1 MSRIKKYQEES
12 LDLIDQLIR
21 DHQGEIDS
29 LLKEIEEMNLT
40 GPTYAQYLDSFDASF
55 ENLNECSGSGI
66 EPTTSKEQ
74 QKKALIELT
83 QMGEPKPKTV
93 EERALELYPI
103 HEEFDTDR
111 LKPLRE
117 AYTKGQSDLILDVKT
132 KVGELLEKN
141 ESGEYLLGRLI
152 TILKSLE

>member
-1 MSRIKKYQEES
+1 MSRIKKHQEES
-12 LDLIDQLIR
+12 LDLIDKLIR
-21 DHQGEIDS
+21 DYQGEIDS

-74 QKKALIELT
+74 QK
-83 QMGEPKPKTV
+83 TV

-117 AYTKGQSDLILDVKT
+117 AYTKGQSDLILDIKT
-132 KVGELLEKN
+132 KAVITC
-141 ESGEYLLGRLI
+141 LGG
-152 TILKSLE
+152 

>member
-55 ENLNECSGSGI
+55 ENPSSVASVLIRSTPTVGRN
-66 EPTTSKEQ
+66 EPT
-74 QKKALIELT
+74 
-83 QMGEPKPKTV
+83 
-93 EERALELYPI
+93 
-103 HEEFDTDR
+103 
-111 LKPLRE
+111 
-117 AYTKGQSDLILDVKT
+117 
-132 KVGELLEKN
+132 KV
-141 ESGEYLLGRLI
+141 I
-152 TILKSLE
+152 